1 MQAMIGSPQ
10 DMLVIVVVVLLLFGA
25 KRLPDMARS
34 LGQGIRELGK
44 SLHEIAPDEDEPEP
58 KPPPKSP

>member
-10 DMLVIVVVVLLLFGA
+10 DMLVILVVVLLLFGA

-34 LGQGIRELGK
+34 LGQGIREFRK
-44 SLHEIAPDEDEPEP
+44 SLHEISQEDDEPEP
-58 KPPPKSP
+58 KSPPKSP